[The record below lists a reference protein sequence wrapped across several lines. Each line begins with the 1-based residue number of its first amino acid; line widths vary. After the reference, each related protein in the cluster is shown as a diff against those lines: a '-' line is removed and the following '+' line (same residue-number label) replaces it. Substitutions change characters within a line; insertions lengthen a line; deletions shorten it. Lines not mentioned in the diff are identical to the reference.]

1 MASRRRA
8 GRPAG
13 ESRTREEIL
22 AAARVRFAETGY
34 DRTSLRGIAAAAGV
48 DVALVSHY
56 FGSKQRLFAEAAE
69 LPVDPAEAVPQL
81 LSGPREGIGRR
92 LAERVLDVLGT
103 PEGQRRVVALIR
115 AAASEEDAAAIV
127 RERMTRELLMPL
139 ATGLGLPDAP
149 LRAALMTT
157 QVVGLVMSRHI
168 VQVDPLPGTDRAVL
182 VDALAPTLQRYL
194 AGDLT
199 SG

>member
-13 ESRTREEIL
+13 ESRTREDIL

-34 DRTSLRGIAAAAGV
+34 DRTSLRGVAAAAGV

-69 LPVDPAEAVPQL
+69 LPVDPAEAVPRV
-81 LSGPREGIGRR
+81 LSGPREEIGRR

-127 RERMTRELLMPL
+127 RERITRELLMPL

-199 SG
+199 AG